1 MYEDDLP
8 DKPELCIRNVVP
20 TATTDFTT
28 GAATE
33 YLYEEMTVKAL
44 RMGDGTFEAVM
55 VPLRHSP
62 NRFEGLRHDKT

>member
-1 MYEDDLP
+1 MP
-8 DKPELCIRNVVP
+8 GKSELSIRNVVP

-44 RMGDGTFEAVM
+44 RTGDGTFEAVM

>member
-1 MYEDDLP
+1 MP
-8 DKPELCIRNVVP
+8 DKSELSIRNVVP

-33 YLYEEMTVKAL
+33 YLYEEMTTVKAL
-44 RMGDGTFEAVM
+44 RMGDGTFGA

>member
-1 MYEDDLP
+1 MP
-8 DKPELCIRNVVP
+8 GKSELSIRNVVP

-28 GAATE
+28 DAATE

>member
-1 MYEDDLP
+1 MP
-8 DKPELCIRNVVP
+8 GKSELSIRNVVP